1 MIALYVG
8 PVKPSAAIRRL
19 ADNRTCTVSPQGVEF
34 CINCGARLEAG
45 HRFCW
50 SCGAARWTPEAAE
63 SGPGP
68 AASTDATPREGD
80 RPPPTPG
87 VSVFPARSAAAPPRV
102 NLGLLP
108 WFYAAGAVIFL
119 VEATQGLAYLISP
132 GGRAQL
138 LAELSREG
146 VAASMQQG
154 VLAAYWVILIGGS
167 LVAAALH
174 GAAFYGLRRFRRWG
188 WISALVVAALWSL
201 LIVGI
206 PVLVRLVNRNV
217 RQAFG
222 VD

>member
-1 MIALYVG
+1 ML
-8 PVKPSAAIRRL
+8 RL
-19 ADNRTCTVSPQGVEF
+19 LPRIIEAVTVTTREIWH
-34 CINCGARLEAG
+34 CISCGARLDAS

-50 SCGAARWTPEAAE
+50 SCGAPRWAPGEADQPAGAADEPAPNPPPAE
-63 SGPGP
+63 
-68 AASTDATPREGD
+68 

-87 VSVFPARSAAAPPRV
+87 TSVFQSRSVPVQRP

-108 WFYAAGAVIFL
+108 WLYAAGAIL
-119 VEATQGLAYLISP
+119 LLTQATQGLASFLSP
-132 GGRAQL
+132 SGRAQL
-138 LAELSREG
+138 IAELSRAG
-146 VAASMQQG
+146 VAAPMRP
-154 VLAAYWVILIGGS
+154 WILTVYLIVFIGGF

-188 WISALVVAALWSL
+188 WISAVVVAALWSL

-206 PVLVRLVNRNV
+206 PVLLRLVDRNV